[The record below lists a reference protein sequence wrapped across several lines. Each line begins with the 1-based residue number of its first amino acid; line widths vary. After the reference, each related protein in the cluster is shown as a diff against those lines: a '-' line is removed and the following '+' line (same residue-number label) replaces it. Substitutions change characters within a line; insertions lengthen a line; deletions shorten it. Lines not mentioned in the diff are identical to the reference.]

1 MRKTKKGDDFLE
13 TAKAYYRLFFASS
26 AILLTILA
34 QLLIPKSAVS
44 FTKIQSWYLYFL
56 WISFALSLAVAFF
69 SIVRHK
75 KGKFYHKSYFIG
87 TSYLALAV
95 YNFVTEKLSLLPE
108 IFFPSPNKILAVF
121 VKSGPFILK
130 CDLFSL
136 RLLAI
141 SWAIGIALGLLT
153 GILVGWFTSFNY
165 WLDPIVKILGPIPST
180 AFVPLALTAFPTSF
194 AASIFLI
201 SLSVWFPV
209 TILTN
214 SGIQNVKKTY
224 FEVADT
230 LGATTFQKI
239 AHVALPAS
247 LPNVFVGIFNG
258 ACTSFITLMTAEM
271 LGVKYGIGWYIN
283 WQREVLGYANVY
295 AGLIT
300 IAVTFSLIITL
311 LFKVRD
317 RLLSWQK
324 GFIKW

>member
-13 TAKAYYRLFFASS
+13 TAKDYYRLFFASS

-56 WISFALSLAVAFF
+56 WISFALSLAAAFF

-121 VKSGPFILK
+121 VKSGLFILK

-165 WLDPIVKILGPIPST
+165 W
-180 AFVPLALTAFPTSF
+180 
-194 AASIFLI
+194 
-201 SLSVWFPV
+201 
-209 TILTN
+209 
-214 SGIQNVKKTY
+214 
-224 FEVADT
+224 
-230 LGATTFQKI
+230 
-239 AHVALPAS
+239 
-247 LPNVFVGIFNG
+247 
-258 ACTSFITLMTAEM
+258 
-271 LGVKYGIGWYIN
+271 
-283 WQREVLGYANVY
+283 
-295 AGLIT
+295 
-300 IAVTFSLIITL
+300 
-311 LFKVRD
+311 
-317 RLLSWQK
+317 
-324 GFIKW
+324 

>member
-1 MRKTKKGDDFLE
+1 MRLTTKKDYF
-13 TAKAYYRLFFASS
+13 RLFFANV
-26 AILLTILA
+26 AILLTIGM
-34 QLLIPKSAVS
+34 QLGIPKSTVDFS
-44 FTKIQSWYLYFL
+44 KDPDWYLYFL
-56 WISFALSLAVAFF
+56 WLSFFTCLFFALLTLF
-69 SIVRHK
+69 RKH
-75 KGKFYHKSYFIG
+75 KGKFFHKSYFIG
-87 TSYLALAV
+87 AAYLALAI
-95 YNFVTEKLSLLPE
+95 YNLATEKFLLLQE
-108 IFFPSPNKILAVF
+108 LFFPSPNNILKVF
-121 VKSGPFILK
+121 VENWGFILK

-136 RLLAI
+136 RLLGI
-141 SWAIGIALGLLT
+141 SWMIGISLDILT

-194 AASIFLI
+194 SASIFLI

-239 AHVALPAS
+239 IKVALPAS
-247 LPNVFVGIFNG
+247 LPNIFVGIFNG
-258 ACTSFITLMTAEM
+258 ACSSFITLMTAEM
-271 LGVKYGIGWYIN
+271 LGVKFGIGWYIN
-283 WQREVLGYANVY
+283 WQRQVLGYANVY

-300 IAVTFSLIITL
+300 IAITFSVIITL

-317 RLLSWQK
+317 RLLAWQK
-324 GFIKW
+324 GFIQW

>member
-1 MRKTKKGDDFLE
+1 M
-13 TAKAYYRLFFASS
+13 
-26 AILLTILA
+26 
-34 QLLIPKSAVS
+34 
-44 FTKIQSWYLYFL
+44 
-56 WISFALSLAVAFF
+56 
-69 SIVRHK
+69 
-75 KGKFYHKSYFIG
+75 
-87 TSYLALAV
+87 
-95 YNFVTEKLSLLPE
+95 
-108 IFFPSPNKILAVF
+108 
-121 VKSGPFILK
+121 
-130 CDLFSL
+130 
-136 RLLAI
+136 
-141 SWAIGIALGLLT
+141 
-153 GILVGWFTSFNY
+153 
-165 WLDPIVKILGPIPST
+165 PI
-180 AFVPLALTAFPTSF
+180 ALTAFPTSF

-239 AHVALPAS
+239 VHVALPAS

-258 ACTSFITLMTAEM
+258 ACSSFITLMTAEM

-300 IAVTFSLIITL
+300 IAITFSLIITL

>member
-1 MRKTKKGDDFLE
+1 MMRNKKGVSHLKTLKD
-13 TAKAYYRLFFASS
+13 YYRLFFASA

-44 FTKIQSWYLYFL
+44 FTKTQPWYLYFL
-56 WISFALSLAVAFF
+56 WLSLVLTLTAALLSIFRRKKGAFF
-69 SIVRHK
+69 
-75 KGKFYHKSYFIG
+75 HKSYFIG
-87 TSYLALAV
+87 SSYLLLAV
-95 YNFVTEKLSLLPE
+95 YNLVTEKLVLLPE

-121 VKSGPFILK
+121 VKNGSFILK

-165 WLDPIVKILGPIPST
+165 WLDPIIKILGPIPST
-180 AFVPLALTAFPTSF
+180 AFVPIALTAFPTSF

-239 AHVALPAS
+239 VHVALPAS

-258 ACTSFITLMTAEM
+258 ACSSFITLMTAEM

-300 IAVTFSLIITL
+300 IAITFSLIITL

>member
-1 MRKTKKGDDFLE
+1 MKIQFKKDLW
-13 TAKAYYRLFFASS
+13 RLFFASF
-26 AILLTILA
+26 AIFITILL
-34 QLLIPKSAVS
+34 QVLIPKSAVNFS
-44 FTKIQSWYLYFL
+44 KNLPWYLYFL
-56 WISFALSLAVAFF
+56 WISLGVTLFFAVLTLVKG
-69 SIVRHK
+69 K
-75 KGKFYHKSYFIG
+75 KGKFFHKSYFIG
-87 TSYLALAV
+87 TSYFLLAAYNLA
-95 YNFVTEKLSLLPE
+95 TEKFVIFPE
-108 IFFPSPNKILAVF
+108 LFFPSPNKILAVF
-121 VKSGPFILK
+121 ADSWAFILK

-141 SWAIGIALGLLT
+141 SWVIGISLGILT

-165 WLDPIVKILGPIPST
+165 WLDPVVKILGPIPST
-180 AFVPLALTAFPTSF
+180 AFVPIALTAFPTSF
-194 AASIFLI
+194 MASVFLI

-239 AHVALPAS
+239 TRVAIPAS

-258 ACTSFITLMTAEM
+258 ACSSFITLMTAEM
-271 LGVKYGIGWYIN
+271 LGVKFGIGWYIN

-300 IAVTFSLIITL
+300 TAITFSLIITL

-317 RLLSWQK
+317 KLLAWQK